1 MHIPANSIYFS
12 VYYGTRSDSQ
22 VSHKNKSGRIYAASL
37 AFCIFYVRVEAA
49 FCSAMHK
56 ILLLLVVLVVV
67 VVVVAVLVVV
77 VDFIDFFLNSF
88 LQLFAMWAA
97 AAFR

>member
-49 FCSAMHK
+49 F
-56 ILLLLVVLVVV
+56 LLGNAQIVVVLVVV
-67 VVVVAVLVVV
+67 FVV

-97 AAFR
+97 AAAAFR

>member
-1 MHIPANSIYFS
+1 
-12 VYYGTRSDSQ
+12 
-22 VSHKNKSGRIYAASL
+22 
-37 AFCIFYVRVEAA
+37 
-49 FCSAMHK
+49 MHK

-67 VVVVAVLVVV
+67 VVVVLVVV

-97 AAFR
+97 AAAFR